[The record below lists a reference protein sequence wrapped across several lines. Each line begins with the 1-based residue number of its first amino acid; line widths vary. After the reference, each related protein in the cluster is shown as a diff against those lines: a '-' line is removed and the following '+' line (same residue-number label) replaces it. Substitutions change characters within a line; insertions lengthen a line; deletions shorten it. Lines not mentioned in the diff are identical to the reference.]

1 MTPEILAHGIGGRS
15 DLPVPLW
22 LAVYGGAA
30 AVVVSFAALGAFWR
44 RARFSGAES
53 GRPLHPALQSVLD
66 ARLTRAV
73 LSAVGLAL
81 FCVTLVVGVMGASN
95 GSANPAPTWLYVW
108 FWVGLVPASLL
119 LGPVYKVLN
128 PLRTI
133 SRGLFVVA
141 GDRHQERVRSYPEGL
156 GYWPAAAGL
165 AVCVWTELVYERA
178 SDSITVVLF
187 IALYSLVQLVL
198 AQRYGSAWFE
208 RGDPFEVYS
217 SLLARMSWFGRRAE
231 DHRLVLRNPF
241 VGLAAL
247 EPAPGLLPVVTVLL
261 GSTAFDGLSRTQ
273 LWNDLIEG
281 RSVISN
287 RLIGTAGLIAAVA
300 FVVVTYG
307 LAMFLSHRGLRR
319 LDISTSELQGRFV
332 HSLLPITVGYTVAH
346 YFSLFVFQGQAG
358 YILASDPLSQGD
370 DLFGTSDWQ
379 IVYTVVSTAAIA
391 LVQVAA
397 IVGGHVLGV
406 VAAHDRAVG
415 MFSGRDKSRGQYA
428 LLGAM
433 VTYTVGGIAL
443 LVGT

>member
-30 AVVVSFAALGAFWR
+30 AVVVSFAALGVFWR
-44 RARFSGAES
+44 RARFSGAEP
-53 GRPLHPALQSVLD
+53 GRPLPPILQSVLD
-66 ARLTRAV
+66 APITRAL

-81 FCVTLVVGVMGASN
+81 FAVTLVVGVMGASN

-119 LGPVYKVLN
+119 VGPVYKVLN
-128 PLRTI
+128 PLRAI
-133 SRGLFVVA
+133 SRGLFLVA
-141 GDRHQERVRSYPEGL
+141 GDRHQERVRPYPEAL

-165 AVCVWTELVYERA
+165 AVFVWIELVYERA
-178 SDSITVVLF
+178 SDSITVALF
-187 IALYSLVQLVL
+187 IAVYSLVQLVL
-198 AQRYGSAWFE
+198 AQRYGRAWFE
-208 RGDPFEVYS
+208 RGDAFEVYS
-217 SLLARMSWFGRRAE
+217 SFLARMSWLGRAA
-231 DHRLVLRNPF
+231 DHQLVLRNPF

-247 EPAPGLLPVVTVLL
+247 QPAPGLLAVVTVLL

-273 LWNDLIEG
+273 LWTDLIEG
-281 RSVISN
+281 QSLIAN
-287 RLIGTAGLIAAVA
+287 RLIGTAGLAAAVA
-300 FVVVTYG
+300 FVVVTFSLTMY
-307 LAMFLSHRGLRR
+307 LSRR
-319 LDISTSELQGRFV
+319 ALSRLEISAVELQGRFV
-332 HSLLPITVGYTVAH
+332 HSLLPIAVGYTVAH

-358 YILASDPLSQGD
+358 YILASDPLSRGD

-415 MFSGRDKSRGQYA
+415 MFAGRDKSRGQYA

>member
-1 MTPEILAHGIGGRS
+1 VTPEILAHGIGGRS

-22 LAVYGGAA
+22 LAAYGGAA
-30 AVVVSFAALGAFWR
+30 AVIVSFAALGAFWR
-44 RARFSGAES
+44 RERFSGAEPAH
-53 GRPLHPALQSVLD
+53 PLPLGLQRALD
-66 ARLTRAV
+66 APIARAL

-81 FCVTLVVGVMGASN
+81 FVVTLVVALMGASN

-133 SRGLFVVA
+133 SVGLFFVA
-141 GDRHQERVRSYPEGL
+141 GDRNQDRVRPYPEAF
-156 GYWPAAAGL
+156 GYWPAATGL
-165 AVCVWTELVYERA
+165 AVFVWIELVYERA
-178 SDSITVVLF
+178 ADSITVALF
-187 IALYSLVQLVL
+187 IAVYSLVQLVM
-198 AQRYGSAWFE
+198 AQRYGRVWFE
-208 RGDPFEVYS
+208 RGDAFEVYS
-217 SLLARMSWFGRRAE
+217 SLVARMSWFGRGR

-241 VGLAAL
+241 VNLAAL
-247 EPAPGLLPVVTVLL
+247 QPAPGLLAVVAVLL

-273 LWNDLIEG
+273 LWSDLIEG
-281 RSVISN
+281 GSVISN
-287 RLIGTAGLIAAVA
+287 RLIGTAGLAAAVA

-307 LAMFLSHRGLRR
+307 LAMFLSRRMLRR
-319 LDISTSELQGRFV
+319 LDITALELQGKFV
-332 HSLLPITVGYTVAH
+332 HSLLPIAVGYTVAH

-358 YILASDPLSQGD
+358 YILASDPLSRGD

-391 LVQVAA
+391 LVQVAS
-397 IVGGHVLGV
+397 IVGGHVLAV
-406 VAAHDRAVG
+406 VAAHDRAMG
-415 MFSGRDKSRGQYA
+415 MFTGRDKSRAQYA
-428 LLGAM
+428 LLGVM

>member
-30 AVVVSFAALGAFWR
+30 AVVVSFAALGVFWR
-44 RARFSGAES
+44 RARFSGAEP
-53 GRPLHPALQSVLD
+53 GRPLPPILQSVLD
-66 ARLTRAV
+66 APITRAL

-81 FCVTLVVGVMGASN
+81 FAVTLVVGVMGASN

-119 LGPVYKVLN
+119 VGPVYKVLN
-128 PLRTI
+128 PLRAI
-133 SRGLFVVA
+133 SRGLFLVA
-141 GDRHQERVRSYPEGL
+141 GDRHQERVRPYPEAL

-165 AVCVWTELVYERA
+165 AVFVWIELVYERA
-178 SDSITVVLF
+178 SDSITVALF
-187 IALYSLVQLVL
+187 IAVYSLVQLVL
-198 AQRYGSAWFE
+198 AQRYGRAWFE
-208 RGDPFEVYS
+208 RGDAFEVYS
-217 SLLARMSWFGRRAE
+217 SLLARMSWLGRAA
-231 DHRLVLRNPF
+231 DHQLVLRNPF

-247 EPAPGLLPVVTVLL
+247 QPAPGLLAVVTVLL

-273 LWNDLIEG
+273 LWTDLIEG
-281 RSVISN
+281 QSLIAN
-287 RLIGTAGLIAAVA
+287 RLIGTAGLAAAVA
-300 FVVVTYG
+300 FVVLTFS
-307 LAMFLSHRGLRR
+307 LAMYLCRRALSR
-319 LDISTSELQGRFV
+319 LEISAVELQGRFV
-332 HSLLPITVGYTVAH
+332 HSLLPIAVGYTVAH

-358 YILASDPLSQGD
+358 YILASDPLSRGD

-415 MFSGRDKSRGQYA
+415 MFAGRDKSRGQYA

>member
-1 MTPEILAHGIGGRS
+1 MTYEILAHGIGGRS

-44 RARFSGAES
+44 RERFSGDEP
-53 GRPLHPALQSVLD
+53 GRPLPPALQSALD
-66 ARLTRAV
+66 APLTRAL
-73 LSAVGLAL
+73 LSAVGVAL
-81 FCVTLVVGVMGASN
+81 FGVTLVVGVMGASA

-119 LGPVYKVLN
+119 LGPVWKMLN

-133 SRGLFVVA
+133 SRGLFFIA
-141 GDRHQERVRSYPEGL
+141 GDRYQERVRPYPDTL

-165 AVCVWTELVYERA
+165 ALFVWIELVYERA
-178 SDSITVVLF
+178 ADSITVVLF
-187 IALYSLVQLVL
+187 IAVYSLVQLVA
-198 AQRYGSAWFE
+198 AQRYGRVWFE
-208 RGDPFEVYS
+208 RGDAFEVYS
-217 SLLARMSWFGRRAE
+217 SLVARMSWFGRRQ
-231 DHRLVLRNPF
+231 DHRLVLHNPF
-241 VGLAAL
+241 VNLAAL
-247 EPAPGLLPVVTVLL
+247 RPAPGLLAVVAVLL

-273 LWNDLIEG
+273 LWSDLIEG
-281 RSVISN
+281 GSVISN
-287 RLIGTAGLIAAVA
+287 RLVGTAGLAAAVA
-300 FVVVTYG
+300 FVVITYG
-307 LAMFLSHRGLRR
+307 FAMFLSRRMLRGL
-319 LDISTSELQGRFV
+319 DITAVELQGRFI
-332 HSLLPITVGYTVAH
+332 HSLLPIAVGYTVAH

-358 YILASDPLSQGD
+358 YILASDPLSRGD

-406 VAAHDRAVG
+406 IAAHDRAMG
-415 MFSGRDKSRGQYA
+415 MFTGRDKSRGQYA

>member
-1 MTPEILAHGIGGRS
+1 VTPEILAHGIGGRS

-30 AVVVSFAALGAFWR
+30 AVVVSFAALGVFWR
-44 RARFSGAES
+44 RARFSGAEP
-53 GRPLHPALQSVLD
+53 GRPLPPILQSVLD
-66 ARLTRAV
+66 APITRAL

-81 FCVTLVVGVMGASN
+81 FAVTLVVGVMGASN

-119 LGPVYKVLN
+119 VGPVYKVLN
-128 PLRTI
+128 PLRAI
-133 SRGLFVVA
+133 SRGLFLVA
-141 GDRHQERVRSYPEGL
+141 GDRHQERVRPYPEAL

-165 AVCVWTELVYERA
+165 AVFVWIELVYERA
-178 SDSITVVLF
+178 SDSITVALF
-187 IALYSLVQLVL
+187 IAVYSLVQLVL
-198 AQRYGSAWFE
+198 AQRYGRAWFE
-208 RGDPFEVYS
+208 RGDAFEVYS
-217 SLLARMSWFGRRAE
+217 SLLARMSWLGRAA
-231 DHRLVLRNPF
+231 DHQLVLRNPF

-247 EPAPGLLPVVTVLL
+247 QPAPGLLAVVTVLL

-273 LWNDLIEG
+273 LWTDLIEG
-281 RSVISN
+281 QSLIVN
-287 RLIGTAGLIAAVA
+287 RLIGTAGLAAAVA
-300 FVVVTYG
+300 FVVLTFS
-307 LAMFLSHRGLRR
+307 LAMYLCRRALSR
-319 LDISTSELQGRFV
+319 LEISAVELQGRFV
-332 HSLLPITVGYTVAH
+332 HSLLPIAVGYTVAH
-346 YFSLFVFQGQAG
+346 YFSLLVFQGQAG
-358 YILASDPLSQGD
+358 YILASDPLSRGD

-415 MFSGRDKSRGQYA
+415 MFAGRDKSRGQYA

>member
-22 LAVYGGAA
+22 LAAYGGAA

-44 RARFSGAES
+44 RARFSGAEP
-53 GRPLHPALQSVLD
+53 GRPLPQALQSVPD
-66 ARLTRAV
+66 APITRAL

-81 FCVTLVVGVMGASN
+81 FVVTLVVGVMGASN

-108 FWVGLVPASLL
+108 FWVGFVPASLL

-133 SRGLFVVA
+133 SQGLFFVA
-141 GDRHQERVRSYPEGL
+141 GDRHQERVRPYPEAL

-165 AVCVWTELVYERA
+165 AVFVWVELVY
-178 SDSITVVLF
+178 DSITVALF
-187 IALYSLVQLVL
+187 IAVYSLVQLVL
-198 AQRYGSAWFE
+198 AQRYGRAWFE
-208 RGDPFEVYS
+208 RGDAFEVYS
-217 SLLARMSWFGRRAE
+217 SLVARMSWFGRRP
-231 DHRLVLRNPF
+231 DRRLVLRNPF

-247 EPAPGLLPVVTVLL
+247 QPAPGLLAVVTALL

-281 RSVISN
+281 RSVVLTRI
-287 RLIGTAGLIAAVA
+287 IGTAGLAGAVL
-300 FVVVTYG
+300 FVIVTFR
-307 LAMFLSHRGLRR
+307 LAMFLSSRALRR
-319 LDISTSELQGRFV
+319 LDISTAGLQGRFV
-332 HSLLPITVGYTVAH
+332 HSLLPIAVGYTVAH

-358 YILASDPLSQGD
+358 YILASDPLSRGD

-415 MFSGRDKSRGQYA
+415 MFTGRDKSRGQYA
-428 LLGAM
+428 LLGVM

>member
-22 LAVYGGAA
+22 LALYGGAA
-30 AVVVSFAALGAFWR
+30 AVIVSFAALGAFWR
-44 RARFSGAES
+44 RERFSGAEA
-53 GRPLHPALQSVLD
+53 GRPLPLGLQRALD
-66 ARLTRAV
+66 APITRAL
-73 LSAVGLAL
+73 LSALGLAL
-81 FCVTLVVGVMGASN
+81 FVVMLVVALMGASN
-95 GSANPAPTWLYVW
+95 GSANPAATWLYVW

-119 LGPVYKVLN
+119 LGPVYKMLN

-133 SRGLFVVA
+133 SVGLFFVA
-141 GDRHQERVRSYPEGL
+141 GDRHQERVRPYPEAF

-165 AVCVWTELVYERA
+165 AVFVWIELVYERA
-178 SDSITVVLF
+178 ADSITVALF
-187 IALYSLVQLVL
+187 VAVYSLVQLVL
-198 AQRYGSAWFE
+198 AQRYGRVWFE
-208 RGDPFEVYS
+208 RGDAFDVYS
-217 SLLARMSWFGRRAE
+217 SLVARMSWFGRRR
-231 DHRLVLRNPF
+231 DHRLVVRNPF
-241 VGLAAL
+241 VNLAAL
-247 EPAPGLLPVVTVLL
+247 QPAPGLLAVVAVLL

-273 LWNDLIEG
+273 LWSDLIEDG
-281 RSVISN
+281 SVISN
-287 RLIGTAGLIAAVA
+287 RLIGTAGLAAAVA

-307 LAMFLSHRGLRR
+307 LAMFLSRRMLRR
-319 LDISTSELQGRFV
+319 LDITAMELQGRFI
-332 HSLLPITVGYTVAH
+332 HSLLPIAVGYTFAH

-358 YILASDPLSQGD
+358 YILASDPLSRGD

-406 VAAHDRAVG
+406 VAAHDRAMG
-415 MFSGRDKSRGQYA
+415 MFTGRDKSRGQYA

>member
-1 MTPEILAHGIGGRS
+1 MTSEILAHGIGGRS

-22 LAVYGGAA
+22 LALYGGAA
-30 AVVVSFAALGAFWR
+30 AVVVSFAALGVFWR
-44 RARFSGAES
+44 RERFSVDGP
-53 GRPLHPALQSVLD
+53 GRSLPLVLQSALD
-66 ARLTRAV
+66 APITRAL
-73 LSAVGLAL
+73 LSALGLAL
-81 FCVTLVVGVMGASN
+81 FVITLAVGVMGASN
-95 GSANPAPTWLYVW
+95 GSANPVPTWIYVW

-119 LGPVYKVLN
+119 LGRVWKVLN

-133 SRGLFVVA
+133 SRGLFFAA
-141 GDRHQERVRSYPEGL
+141 GDRREERVRPYPEGF

-165 AVCVWTELVYERA
+165 AAFVWIELVYERA
-178 SDSITVVLF
+178 SDSITVVVF
-187 IALYSLVQLVL
+187 IAVYSLIQLVL
-198 AQRYGSAWFE
+198 AQRYGRVWFE
-208 RGDPFEVYS
+208 HGDAFEVYS
-217 SLLARMSWFGRRAE
+217 SLLARVSWFGRRA
-231 DHRLVLRNPF
+231 DHRQVLRNPF
-241 VGLAAL
+241 VNLAAL
-247 EPAPGLLPVVTVLL
+247 QPAPGLLAVVAVLL

-281 RSVISN
+281 GSAVSN

-300 FVVVTYG
+300 FVVVTYRF
-307 LAMFLSHRGLRR
+307 AMYISHRVLRR
-319 LDISTSELQGRFV
+319 LDISTVELQGRFV

-358 YILASDPLSQGD
+358 YILASDPLSRGD

-391 LVQVAA
+391 LVQIAA

-415 MFSGRDKSRGQYA
+415 MFTGQDKSRGQYA

-433 VTYTVGGIAL
+433 VIYTVGGIAL

>member
-1 MTPEILAHGIGGRS
+1 VTYEILAHGIGGRS

-44 RARFSGAES
+44 RERFSGDEP
-53 GRPLHPALQSVLD
+53 GHPLPSALQSALD
-66 ARLTRAV
+66 ASLTHAL
-73 LSAVGLAL
+73 LSAVGVVL
-81 FCVTLVVGVMGASN
+81 FGVTLVVGVMGASA
-95 GSANPAPTWLYVW
+95 GSANPAATWLYVW

-119 LGPVYKVLN
+119 LGPVWKVLN
-128 PLRTI
+128 PLRAI
-133 SRGLFVVA
+133 SRGLFFVA
-141 GDRHQERVRSYPEGL
+141 GDRYQERVRPYPDAL

-165 AVCVWTELVYERA
+165 TLFVWIELVYERA
-178 SDSITVVLF
+178 ADSITVVLF
-187 IALYSLVQLVL
+187 IAIYSLVQLVA
-198 AQRYGSAWFE
+198 AQRYGRVWFE
-208 RGDPFEVYS
+208 RGDAFEVYS
-217 SLLARMSWFGRRAE
+217 SLLARMSWFGRRA

-241 VGLAAL
+241 VNLAAL
-247 EPAPGLLPVVTVLL
+247 RPAPGLLAVVAVLL
-261 GSTAFDGLSRTQ
+261 GSTAFDGFSRTQ
-273 LWNDLIEG
+273 LWSDLNEG
-281 RSVISN
+281 GSVVSS
-287 RLIGTAGLIAAVA
+287 RVVGTIGLSVAIA

-307 LAMFLSHRGLRR
+307 LAMFLSRRALRR
-319 LDISTSELQGRFV
+319 LDVTAVELQGKFV
-332 HSLLPITVGYTVAH
+332 HSLLPIAVGYTVAH

-358 YILASDPLSQGD
+358 YILASDPLSRGD

-379 IVYTVVSTAAIA
+379 IVYTVVSTTAIA

-415 MFSGRDKSRGQYA
+415 MFSGGDKSRGQYA
-428 LLGAM
+428 LLGVM

>member
-1 MTPEILAHGIGGRS
+1 MTSLILAHGIGGRS

-44 RARFSGAES
+44 HERFSGEG
-53 GRPLHPALQSVLD
+53 GRPLPPALQGVVD
-66 ARLTRAV
+66 AGVTRAL
-73 LSAVGLAL
+73 LSALGLAL
-81 FCVTLVVGVMGASN
+81 FAATLVVGLMGASS

-119 LGPVYKVLN
+119 LGPVWKVLN

-133 SRGLFVVA
+133 SRALFFVA
-141 GDRHQERVRSYPEGL
+141 GDRRQEGVRTYPEGF
-156 GYWPAAAGL
+156 GYWPAAIGL
-165 AVCVWTELVYERA
+165 VVFVWIELVYERA
-178 SDSITVVLF
+178 AESITVVVF
-187 IALYSLVQLVL
+187 VSIYSLVQLL
-198 AQRYGSAWFE
+198 GAQLYGRVWFE
-208 RGDPFEVYS
+208 RGDSFEVYS
-217 SLLARMSWFGRRAE
+217 SLLARMSWLGRRE
-231 DHRLVLRNPF
+231 DGRLVVRNPF
-241 VGLAAL
+241 EGLAAL
-247 EPAPGLLPVVTVLL
+247 KSAPGLVAVVTVLL

-273 LWNDLIEG
+273 LWTDLTEG
-281 RSVISN
+281 ASVISK
-287 RLIGTAGLIAAVA
+287 RLIGTAGLAAAIA
-300 FVVVTYG
+300 FVVAIYS
-307 LAMFLSHRGLRR
+307 LAMFFSRRALSR
-319 LDISTSELQGRFV
+319 LDISTVELQGRFV
-332 HSLLPITVGYTVAH
+332 HSLVPIAIGYTVAH

-358 YILASDPLSQGD
+358 YILASDPLSRGD
-370 DLFGTSDWQ
+370 DFFGTSDWQ

-397 IVGGHVLGV
+397 IVAGHVLGV

-433 VTYTVGGIAL
+433 VTFTIGGIAL

>member
-22 LAVYGGAA
+22 LAAYGGAA
-30 AVVVSFAALGAFWR
+30 AVIVSFAALGAFWR
-44 RARFSGAES
+44 RERFSGAEP
-53 GRPLHPALQSVLD
+53 GHPLPLGLQRALD
-66 ARLTRAV
+66 APITRAL

-81 FCVTLVVGVMGASN
+81 FVVTLVVALMGASN

-133 SRGLFVVA
+133 SVGLFFVA
-141 GDRHQERVRSYPEGL
+141 GDRHQERVRPYPEAF

-165 AVCVWTELVYERA
+165 AVFVWIELVYERA
-178 SDSITVVLF
+178 SDSITVALF
-187 IALYSLVQLVL
+187 IAVYSLVQLVM
-198 AQRYGSAWFE
+198 AQRYGRVWFE
-208 RGDPFEVYS
+208 RGDAFEVYS
-217 SLLARMSWFGRRAE
+217 SLVARMSWFGRRR

-241 VGLAAL
+241 VNLAAL
-247 EPAPGLLPVVTVLL
+247 QPAPGLLAVVAVLL

-273 LWNDLIEG
+273 LWSDLIEG
-281 RSVISN
+281 GSVISN
-287 RLIGTAGLIAAVA
+287 RLIGTAGLAAAVA

-307 LAMFLSHRGLRR
+307 LAMSLSRRMLRR
-319 LDISTSELQGRFV
+319 LDITAVELQGKFV
-332 HSLLPITVGYTVAH
+332 HSLLPIAVGYTVAH

-358 YILASDPLSQGD
+358 YILASDPLSRGD

-397 IVGGHVLGV
+397 IVGGHVCGV
-406 VAAHDRAVG
+406 VAAHDRAMG
-415 MFSGRDKSRGQYA
+415 MFTGRDKSRGQYA
-428 LLGAM
+428 LLGVM

>member
-22 LAVYGGAA
+22 LALYGGAA
-30 AVVVSFAALGAFWR
+30 AVIVSFAALGAFWR
-44 RARFSGAES
+44 RECFSGDEP
-53 GRPLHPALQSVLD
+53 GRPLAPVLQSALD
-66 ARLTRAV
+66 APLTRAL
-73 LSAVGLAL
+73 LSALGLAL
-81 FCVTLVVGVMGASN
+81 FTVTLAVAVMGASN

-119 LGPVYKVLN
+119 LGPVWKVLN

-133 SRGLFVVA
+133 SRGLFLVA
-141 GDRHQERVRSYPEGL
+141 GDRHEERVHPYPKVL

-165 AVCVWTELVYERA
+165 AVFVWIELVYKLA
-178 SDSITVVLF
+178 SDSLTVALF
-187 IALYSLVQLVL
+187 IAVYSLVQLVA
-198 AQRYGSAWFE
+198 AQRYGRSWFE
-208 RGDPFEVYS
+208 RGDAFEVYS
-217 SLLARMSWFGRRAE
+217 SLLAKMSWFGRRS
-231 DHRLVLRNPF
+231 DRRLVMRNPF
-241 VGLAAL
+241 EGLAAL
-247 EPAPGLLPVVTVLL
+247 RPLPGLLAVVTVLL

-273 LWNDLIEG
+273 LWTDLIEG
-281 RSVISN
+281 RSVIAN
-287 RLIGTAGLIAAVA
+287 RFIGTAGLIAAVG
-300 FVVVTYG
+300 FVVVTFSF
-307 LAMFLSHRGLRR
+307 AMYLSLRALRR
-319 LDISTSELQGRFV
+319 LDIDIAELQGRFV
-332 HSLLPITVGYTVAH
+332 HSLVPIAIGYTVAH

-379 IVYTVVSTAAIA
+379 IVYTVVSTAAIG
-391 LVQVAA
+391 LVQIAA

-415 MFSGRDKSRGQYA
+415 MFTGQDKSRGQYA
-428 LLGAM
+428 LLGVM

>member
-1 MTPEILAHGIGGRS
+1 VTPEILAHGIGGRS

-30 AVVVSFAALGAFWR
+30 AVVVSFAALGVFWH
-44 RARFSGAES
+44 RARFSGAEP
-53 GRPLHPALQSVLD
+53 GRPLPPILQSVLD
-66 ARLTRAV
+66 APITRAL

-81 FCVTLVVGVMGASN
+81 FGVTLVVGVMGASN

-128 PLRTI
+128 PLRAI
-133 SRGLFVVA
+133 SRGLFLVA
-141 GDRHQERVRSYPEGL
+141 GDRHQERVRPYPQVL

-165 AVCVWTELVYERA
+165 AVFVWIELVYERA
-178 SDSITVVLF
+178 SDSITVALF
-187 IALYSLVQLVL
+187 IAVYGLVQLVL
-198 AQRYGSAWFE
+198 AQRYGRAWFE
-208 RGDPFEVYS
+208 RGDAFEVYS
-217 SLLARMSWFGRRAE
+217 SLLARMSWFGRAA
-231 DHRLVLRNPF
+231 DHQLVLRNPF

-247 EPAPGLLPVVTVLL
+247 QPAPGLLAVVTVLL

-273 LWNDLIEG
+273 LWTDLIEG
-281 RSVISN
+281 QSLIAN
-287 RLIGTAGLIAAVA
+287 RLIGTAGLAAAVA
-300 FVVVTYG
+300 FVVVTFS
-307 LAMFLSHRGLRR
+307 LAMYLSRR
-319 LDISTSELQGRFV
+319 ALSRLEISALELQGRFV
-332 HSLLPITVGYTVAH
+332 HSLLPIAVGYTVAH

-358 YILASDPLSQGD
+358 YILASDPLSRGD

-415 MFSGRDKSRGQYA
+415 MFTGRDKSRAQYA

>member
-30 AVVVSFAALGAFWR
+30 AVVVSFAALGVFWR
-44 RARFSGAES
+44 RARFSGAEP
-53 GRPLHPALQSVLD
+53 GRPLPPILQSVLD
-66 ARLTRAV
+66 APITRAL

-81 FCVTLVVGVMGASN
+81 FAVTLVVGVMGASN

-128 PLRTI
+128 PLRAI
-133 SRGLFVVA
+133 SRGLFLVA
-141 GDRHQERVRSYPEGL
+141 GDRHQERVRPYPEAL

-165 AVCVWTELVYERA
+165 AVFVWIELVYERA
-178 SDSITVVLF
+178 SDSITVALF
-187 IALYSLVQLVL
+187 IAVYSLVQLVL
-198 AQRYGSAWFE
+198 AQRYGRAWFE
-208 RGDPFEVYS
+208 RGDAFEVYS
-217 SLLARMSWFGRRAE
+217 SLLARMSWLGRAA
-231 DHRLVLRNPF
+231 DHQLVLRNPF

-247 EPAPGLLPVVTVLL
+247 QPAPGLLAVVTVLL

-273 LWNDLIEG
+273 LWTDLIEG
-281 RSVISN
+281 QSLIAN
-287 RLIGTAGLIAAVA
+287 RLIGTAGLAAAVA
-300 FVVVTYG
+300 FVVLTFS
-307 LAMFLSHRGLRR
+307 LAMYLCRRALSR
-319 LDISTSELQGRFV
+319 LEISAVELQGRFV
-332 HSLLPITVGYTVAH
+332 HSLLPIAVGYTVAH
-346 YFSLFVFQGQAG
+346 YFSLLVFQGQAG
-358 YILASDPLSQGD
+358 YILASDPLSRGD

-415 MFSGRDKSRGQYA
+415 MFAGRDKSRGQYA

>member
-30 AVVVSFAALGAFWR
+30 AVVVSFAALGVFWR
-44 RARFSGAES
+44 RARFSGAEP
-53 GRPLHPALQSVLD
+53 GRPLPPILQSVLD
-66 ARLTRAV
+66 APITRAL

-81 FCVTLVVGVMGASN
+81 FAVTLVVGVMGASN

-128 PLRTI
+128 PLRAI
-133 SRGLFVVA
+133 SRGLFLVA
-141 GDRHQERVRSYPEGL
+141 GDRHQERVRPYPEAL

-165 AVCVWTELVYERA
+165 AVFVWIELVYERA
-178 SDSITVVLF
+178 SDSITVALF
-187 IALYSLVQLVL
+187 IAVYSLVQLVL
-198 AQRYGSAWFE
+198 AQRYGRAWFE
-208 RGDPFEVYS
+208 RGDAFEVYS
-217 SLLARMSWFGRRAE
+217 SLLARMSWLGRAA
-231 DHRLVLRNPF
+231 DHQLVLRNPF

-247 EPAPGLLPVVTVLL
+247 QPAPGLLAVVTVLL

-273 LWNDLIEG
+273 LWTDLIEG
-281 RSVISN
+281 QSLIVN
-287 RLIGTAGLIAAVA
+287 RLIGTAGLAAAVA
-300 FVVVTYG
+300 FVVLTFS
-307 LAMFLSHRGLRR
+307 LAMYLCRRALSR
-319 LDISTSELQGRFV
+319 LEISAVELQGRFV
-332 HSLLPITVGYTVAH
+332 HSLLPIAVGYTVAH
-346 YFSLFVFQGQAG
+346 YFSLLVFQGQAG
-358 YILASDPLSQGD
+358 YILASDPLSRGD

-415 MFSGRDKSRGQYA
+415 MFAGRDKSRGQYA

>member
-1 MTPEILAHGIGGRS
+1 MTSEILAHGIGGRS

-22 LAVYGGAA
+22 LALYGGAA
-30 AVVVSFAALGAFWR
+30 AVVVSFAALGVFWR
-44 RARFSGAES
+44 RERFSGDEP
-53 GRPLHPALQSVLD
+53 GRSLPLVLQSALD
-66 ARLTRAV
+66 APITRAL
-73 LSAVGLAL
+73 LSAVGLVM
-81 FCVTLVVGVMGASN
+81 FVVTLAVGVMGASN
-95 GSANPAPTWLYVW
+95 GSANPVPTWLYVW

-119 LGPVYKVLN
+119 LGPVWKVMN

-133 SRGLFVVA
+133 SRGLFFVA
-141 GDRHQERVRSYPEGL
+141 GDRHQERVSPYPEGF

-165 AVCVWTELVYERA
+165 AAFVWIELVYERA

-187 IALYSLVQLVL
+187 IAVYSLIQLVL
-198 AQRYGSAWFE
+198 AQRYGRAWFE
-208 RGDPFEVYS
+208 RGDAFEVYS
-217 SLLARMSWFGRRAE
+217 SLLARMSWFERRR

-247 EPAPGLLPVVTVLL
+247 QPAPGLLAVVTVLL

-273 LWNDLIEG
+273 LWSDLIEG
-281 RSVISN
+281 GSAVTT
-287 RLIGTAGLIAAVA
+287 RLIGTAGLAAAVA

-307 LAMFLSHRGLRR
+307 LAMYLSRRALRR
-319 LDISTSELQGRFV
+319 LDITAVELRGRFI
-332 HSLLPITVGYTVAH
+332 HSLLPIAVGYTVAH

-358 YILASDPLSQGD
+358 YILASDPLSRGD

-391 LVQVAA
+391 LVQIAA

-415 MFSGRDKSRGQYA
+415 MFTGQDKSRGQYA

-433 VTYTVGGIAL
+433 VIYTVGGIAL

>member
-30 AVVVSFAALGAFWR
+30 AVVVSFAALGVFWR
-44 RARFSGAES
+44 RARFSGAEP
-53 GRPLHPALQSVLD
+53 GRPLPPILQSVLD
-66 ARLTRAV
+66 APITRAL

-81 FCVTLVVGVMGASN
+81 FAVTLVVGVMGASN

-119 LGPVYKVLN
+119 VGPVYKVLN
-128 PLRTI
+128 PLRAI
-133 SRGLFVVA
+133 SRGLFLVA
-141 GDRHQERVRSYPEGL
+141 GDRHQERVRPYPEAL

-165 AVCVWTELVYERA
+165 AVFVWIELVYERA
-178 SDSITVVLF
+178 SDSITVALF
-187 IALYSLVQLVL
+187 IAVYSLVQLVL
-198 AQRYGSAWFE
+198 AQRYGRAWFE
-208 RGDPFEVYS
+208 RGDAFEVYS
-217 SLLARMSWFGRRAE
+217 SLLARMSWLGRAA
-231 DHRLVLRNPF
+231 DHQLVLRNPF

-247 EPAPGLLPVVTVLL
+247 QPAPGLLAVVTVLL

-273 LWNDLIEG
+273 LWTDLIEG
-281 RSVISN
+281 QSLIVN
-287 RLIGTAGLIAAVA
+287 RLIGTAGLAAAVA
-300 FVVVTYG
+300 FVVLTFS
-307 LAMFLSHRGLRR
+307 LAMYLCRRALSR
-319 LDISTSELQGRFV
+319 LEISAVELQGRFV
-332 HSLLPITVGYTVAH
+332 HSLLPIAVGYTVAH
-346 YFSLFVFQGQAG
+346 YFSLLVFQGQAG
-358 YILASDPLSQGD
+358 YILASDPLSRGD

-415 MFSGRDKSRGQYA
+415 MFAGRDKSRGQYA